1 MHGRVRMK
9 RNNDIAN
16 LKEVLRLPRLAY
28 VDCAARQELKLA
40 LQRWPLLAEL
50 LAARGVEP

>member
-16 LKEVLRLPRLAY
+16 LKEALRLPGLAY
-28 VDCAARQELKLA
+28 VDCAARQELRLA

-50 LAARGVEP
+50 LAVRGVEP